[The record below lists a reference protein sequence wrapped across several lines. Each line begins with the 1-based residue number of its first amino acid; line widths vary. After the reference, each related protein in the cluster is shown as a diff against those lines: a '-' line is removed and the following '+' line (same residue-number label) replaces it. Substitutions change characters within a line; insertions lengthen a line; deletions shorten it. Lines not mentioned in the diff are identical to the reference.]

1 MIPAQAPF
9 QRSALA
15 TLLLSAIVCT
25 TTLPALAADPSEFSR
40 AEKLVFVE
48 HQLANVKAPAS
59 LRYTYVKS
67 GSLEPG
73 FEDEVRI
80 DVKRKGKVCCT
91 VQGSFLSG
99 ERKMKLPEIEEAQAN
114 PVILYFLERDI
125 REMERLTKGKS
136 GYFRKR
142 IRMTMVDEA
151 KVRDT
156 KVSYDGREVDAQEVS
171 LNPYESDPLRARF
184 EKYAQKRYTFVLA
197 SGVPGGVY
205 QVRTALPGALPS
217 DAPVLEEVMTL
228 AGPVAV
234 DKQPSKK

>member
-1 MIPAQAPF
+1 MTPAQAFLP
-9 QRSALA
+9 RRTLA
-15 TLLLSAIVCT
+15 PLLLSAVFGMT
-25 TTLPALAADPSEFSR
+25 ALPVLAADPSEFSR
-40 AEKLVFVE
+40 AEKLVFVD
-48 HQLANVKAPAS
+48 HQLSNVKAPAS
-59 LRYTYVKS
+59 LRYTFVKS
-67 GSLEPG
+67 GSMEPG

-197 SGVPGGVY
+197 NGVPGGVY

-228 AGPVAV
+228 AGPVV
-234 DKQPSKK
+234 SDKQPSKK